1 MNHYINQLIMYH
13 EIQQQKR
20 KGKQPSQIASFLG
33 MDTRTTKKYLAMTE
47 QEFDAYQEKL
57 EQRSKRLAPYEDF
70 VHRRLSDCLEASSA
84 PCSAKF
90 PDHSRILR
98 FNREVVEFE

>member
-47 QEFDAYQEKL
+47 RK
-57 EQRSKRLAPYEDF
+57 RSVKYILF
-70 VHRRLSDCLEASSA
+70 V
-84 PCSAKF
+84 PK
-90 PDHSRILR
+90 ILI
-98 FNREVVEFE
+98 